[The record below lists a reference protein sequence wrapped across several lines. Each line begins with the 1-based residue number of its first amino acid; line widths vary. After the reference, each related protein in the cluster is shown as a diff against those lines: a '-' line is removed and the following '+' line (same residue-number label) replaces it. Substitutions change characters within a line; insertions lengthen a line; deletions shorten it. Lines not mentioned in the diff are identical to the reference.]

1 MPQFYHIL
9 STYAILLVVMPRYV
23 FSSSWAD
30 WVLAALLPS
39 RKNVV

>member
-9 STYAILLVVMPRYV
+9 SISATLPVVMPRYV
-23 FSSSWAD
+23 FSSSWPD
-30 WVLAALLPS
+30 LVLAALLPS